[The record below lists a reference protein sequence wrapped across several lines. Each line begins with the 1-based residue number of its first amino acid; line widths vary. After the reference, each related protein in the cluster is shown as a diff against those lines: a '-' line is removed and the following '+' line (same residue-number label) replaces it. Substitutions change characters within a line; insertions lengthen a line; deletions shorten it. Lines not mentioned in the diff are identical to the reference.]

1 MKNDTVPSQEAIA
14 QSLIDDAPNYVK
26 AVSAITESHEISAVA
41 DIVSP
46 SGIKLVARGT
56 KIDEHLFEKIA
67 GHRLSGTTLEMSL
80 SIADGVTPESL
91 AKDISRLIDEDA
103 WFKLL
108 AEQSGDPA
116 AMRHGASRLRI
127 HPQVLFRLTVA
138 REQRPELYRH
148 ALCVVLISHYLA
160 LRLSLK
166 QSSIDS
172 VLVAALCHDLGEL
185 YTDPAI
191 LAPGY
196 RITDEQRRFIYVHPI
211 TGWLIVREL
220 PGIGPEISKAVIQHQ
235 ERLDGSGYPLGI
247 RGDAIGQPGR
257 ILAAADISASI
268 MMKFHDHRRLS
279 TLLRLNGNK
288 YDRKVVDLLHLAFNP
303 KAPSTAKLESDVL
316 KQRLIDFAEL
326 LEGWSQLRADAR
338 ISQTVPIKF
347 LTERMYNMRTV
358 VLAFGFDPDSLEMP
372 LQLAAEDA
380 TIATELAAVVDELQ
394 FQLADLGREIDRR
407 ESDWKDS
414 LNSLAAIALTDWK
427 QQLVKCIGG

>member
-1 MKNDTVPSQEAIA
+1 MKNDDNPSKEAIA
-14 QSLIDDAPNYVK
+14 QSLIDDAPNYVE
-26 AVSAITESHEISAVA
+26 AVSAMTESHEISAIA
-41 DIVSP
+41 DIVSQ

-56 KIDEHLFEKIA
+56 KIDEHLREKIA
-67 GHRLSGTTLEMSL
+67 GHRLSGTTLEKSL
-80 SIADGVTPESL
+80 SIAGGVTAESL
-91 AKDISRLIDEDA
+91 AKDVGRLIDDEA
-103 WFKLL
+103 WFTLL
-108 AEQSGDPA
+108 AVQSGDPA
-116 AMRHGASRLRI
+116 AMHHGASRLSI
-127 HPQVLFRLTVA
+127 HPQILFRLTVA

-148 ALCVVLISHYLA
+148 TLCVVLISHYLA

-166 QSSIDS
+166 QVSIDR

-196 RITDEQRRFIYVHPI
+196 RVTDEQRRFIYVHPV

-220 PGIGPEISKAVIQHQ
+220 PGICPEISKAIIQHQ

-247 RGDAIGQPGR
+247 RGDAIGQAGR

-303 KAPSTAKLESDVL
+303 KAPSSAKLESDVL
-316 KQRLIDFAEL
+316 KQRFIDFAEL

-338 ISQTVPIKF
+338 TSQTVPVKF
-347 LTERMYNMRTV
+347 LTERMYNLRTV
-358 VLAFGFDPDSLEMP
+358 ILAFGFDPDSLEIP

-394 FQLADLGREIDRR
+394 FQLNDLGREIDRR
-407 ESDWKDS
+407 AADWEDTLS
-414 LNSLAAIALTDWK
+414 PLAAVALTEWK
-427 QQLVKCIGG
+427 QKLVRCLGV